1 MNITAEKIADVVV
14 ITVHAKAL
22 DAANSDE
29 FKKDIGPLIED
40 QRKAVLDFA
49 EVGFVDSSGLGAV
62 LSTLRQLTGRGGDLK
77 VCSVSKP
84 VRVIFELVRF
94 HRILDIL
101 NTREEAM
108 RAFRA

>member
-1 MNITAEKIADVVV
+1 MKLTAEKIADVVV
-14 ITVHAKAL
+14 VTVHAVAL

-29 FKKDIGPLIED
+29 FKREIAPAFGELH
-40 QRKAVLDFA
+40 RVVLDFG
-49 EVGFVDSSGLGAV
+49 EVRFVDSSGLGAV

-77 VCSVSKP
+77 ICNVSKP

-101 NTREEAM
+101 NSREEAL
-108 RAFRA
+108 RAFQA